1 MCLFDEKDQESKL
14 ICGIDEVGRGPL
26 AGPVVSAAVIL
37 PEGFSCSEIK
47 DSKKLNSKK
56 IKELAQLIKNIAISY
71 AIGVKD
77 NIFIDQSDILR
88 ATFFSMVE
96 AIDQLC
102 VKPELILID
111 GNQRNPYI
119 KNIPQ
124 KTIVDGD
131 SKVIAISA
139 ASIIAKDF
147 RDTLMIE
154 YSKKFPNYNFDKNKG
169 YGTKLHIEAIKRYG
183 LCEIH
188 RRSFLKDL
196 LIREVGLFE

>member
-47 DSKKLNSKK
+47 DSKKLSSKK